1 MPFINPFGFA
11 PNVTTKTTKGT
22 GSGASNHSAVTNPR
36 AAAPQQPTFA
46 ATDTT
51 WVYTDQKSL
60 GASLTQGFTI
70 QLPQQ
75 SITEIDLSQT
85 LTITGTVSNTGID
98 VATSIDH
105 IEFYDGDSGQQISSI
120 PGGTYLYDHLVRF
133 YPVKGAYTGYSG
145 SALSNAVGTTAT
157 SATAVLRIPVQI
169 PAPATSPHKMIIY
182 YATLATA
189 AGSAT
194 SCAISN
200 DIQVKYG
207 DAPNGW
213 LCIRAQTLSLV
224 NGTNFL
230 NQLAIPANVP
240 VAELFLRTGT
250 TSSITSIQI
259 LTGSTTVV
267 PTQKTAFV
275 FARDAAD
282 FGTALQAQT
291 LVLDLGTTFAIG
303 PTSQFYLVT
312 SGAITTEQLVW
323 AWFSG

>member
-1 MPFINPFGFA
+1 MPFINPFGFT
-11 PNVTTKTTKGT
+11 PNVTVKTTKGSGT
-22 GSGASNHSAVTNPR
+22 GAQNKTPVTSPR
-36 AAAPQQPTFA
+36 APAPQQPTFA

-51 WVYTDQKSL
+51 WIWTDQKSL
-60 GASLTQGFTI
+60 TTALVQGGTI

-75 SITEIDLSQT
+75 SIIEVDLSVSE
-85 LTITGTVSNTGID
+85 TITGTVSNTTID
-98 VATSIDH
+98 VAHVVDH
-105 IEFYDGDSGQQISSI
+105 IEFIDGDSGQQISSI

-145 SALSNAVGTTAT
+145 SALANAVGTSAT

-169 PAPATSPHKMIIY
+169 PAPQTSPHKMTIY

-189 AGSAT
+189 TGSAT
-194 SCAISN
+194 SNAITV
-200 DIQVKYG
+200 DVQVKYG

-213 LCIRAQTLSLV
+213 LCIRSQTVNLV
-224 NGTNFL
+224 SGTYFL

-240 VAELFLRTGT
+240 IAELFMRTGS

-259 LTGSTTVV
+259 LTGSTSVV
-267 PTQKTAFV
+267 PTQKTAFIV
-275 FARDAAD
+275 ARDSAD

-291 LVLDLGTTFAIG
+291 LILDLGTTWAIG
-303 PTSQFYLVT
+303 PTSQMYVVC
-312 SGAITTEQLVW
+312 SGAITGENLVW